1 MTRPRQVA
9 GTIAVMALLGAMA
22 HAAPIQTA
30 RDKQAP
36 TVNGKWTADLDT
48 PHGKFSVRFELK
60 LDGQNVTGTFAT
72 DQSGTLALKGQYRD
86 GKLTFAVAGGQS
98 DLEFAGQLKGN
109 DTLAGVLSSHIGD
122 LVCQAT
128 RVREK

>member
-1 MTRPRQVA
+1 MTRLRQVA
-9 GTIAVMALLGAMA
+9 GTIAVIALLGAMA

-30 RDKQAP
+30 KDKPAP
-36 TVNGKWTADLDT
+36 TVNGKWTADVDT
-48 PHGKFSVRFELK
+48 PHGKFSVRFELT
-60 LDGQNVTGTFAT
+60 LDGQSVTGTFAT
-72 DQSGTLALKGQYRD
+72 DQTGTLALKGQYRD

-98 DLEFAGQLKGN
+98 DLEFAGQLKEN
-109 DTLAGVLSSHIGD
+109 DTLAGVFSSHLGD